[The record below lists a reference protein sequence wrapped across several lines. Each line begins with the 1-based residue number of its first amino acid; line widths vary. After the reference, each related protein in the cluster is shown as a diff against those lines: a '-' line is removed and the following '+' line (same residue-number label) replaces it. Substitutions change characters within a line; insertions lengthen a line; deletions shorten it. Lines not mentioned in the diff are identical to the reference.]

1 MLARNDAMSSVS
13 ILKIMSEFFREIVAL
28 PSSFGRRER
37 SGTSAAPIEFAARLF
52 FGDIRILALQLF
64 SVNVVRPRRNLELA
78 LGAEP
83 YAGCYPA
90 EFQRAA

>member
-13 ILKIMSEFFREIVAL
+13 ILKITSEFFREMVAL

-37 SGTSAAPIEFAARLF
+37 SGVSAAPIEFAARLLF
-52 FGDIRILALQLF
+52 DDSLILALQLF
-64 SVNVVRPRRNLELA
+64 SVNVVRSRCNLKLA

-83 YAGCYPA
+83 YTGCYPA
-90 EFQRAA
+90 KF